1 MLRHLKISSYTKVI
15 FFLILMLIIFSIING
30 VFLIKNTVGVLNA
43 YNLNQS
49 AIIKDSI
56 QLFIFNIFCETVLI
70 MVFGLLILYFVKKI
84 HDKSLKHEIEKTR
97 VVAELETANE
107 IIQKDDMI
115 LIQKEKIEQQNKEI
129 IQQKSLVDKLYK
141 EALENNKNKT
151 DFFSN
156 IAHELKT
163 PLSVILSTVQLL
175 NMQLSKNADKE
186 SDVRPIKKYLDII
199 KQNSFRIVRLINS
212 LLEITKIEA
221 GFMDIHLQNVDVVK
235 LIREICFLISE
246 YLNHKNI
253 TFEFYSNVNKKVIA
267 IDPDK
272 LENIILNLLSNAAK
286 FTQPGGRITLK
297 IHDKKSQVM
306 ISVEDTGAGI
316 PRERL
321 NVIFERFKQART
333 HNTKH
338 HEGVG
343 IGLSLVKMLV
353 ELHSGQIKVESEV
366 GKGTEFSVYL
376 PAITVPENHPDD
388 IPVNQTHNRI
398 IEAVDIEFSEIYTS
412 S

>member
-15 FFLILMLIIFSIING
+15 FFLILMLIIFSIIN
-30 VFLIKNTVGVLNA
+30 VFISIKNTVDVLKS
-43 YNLNQS
+43 YNINHS
-49 AIIKDSI
+49 DIIRY
-56 QLFIFNIFCETVLI
+56 FIFNIFCEIVLI

-84 HDKSLKHEIEKTR
+84 HDKSLKHEIEKAR
-97 VVAELETANE
+97 VVNELEIANE
-107 IIQKDDMI
+107 IIQKDEMI
-115 LIQKEKIEQQNKEI
+115 LFQKDKIEQQNKEI
-129 IQQKSLVDKLYK
+129 IQQKSLVDKLYM

-156 IAHELKT
+156 IAHDLKT
-163 PLSVILSTVQLL
+163 PLTVILSTIQLL
-175 NMQLSKNADKE
+175 NMELSKNANKE
-186 SDVRPIKKYLDII
+186 SYAKTYKKYLNII

-212 LLEITKIEA
+212 LLQITKIEA
-221 GFMDIHLQNVDVVK
+221 GFMDINLQNVDIVK
-235 LIREICFLISE
+235 LIREICFSISE

-253 TFEFYSNVNKKVIA
+253 TFEFCSNVDKKVIA
-267 IDPDK
+267 IDPYK

-286 FTQPGGRITLK
+286 FTQPGGRITLR
-297 IHDKKSQVM
+297 IHDKNSQVM

-316 PRERL
+316 PKERL

-353 ELHSGQIKVESEV
+353 ELHNGQIKVESEV
-366 GKGTEFSVYL
+366 GKGTKFTVLL
-376 PAITVPENHPDD
+376 PAITVPESHPGD
-388 IPVNQTHNRI
+388 IPVTQNHNRI
-398 IEAVDIEFSEIYTS
+398 IEAVDIEFSEIYNLN
-412 S
+412 